1 MSLLLLKEIGK
12 IYASEAAIA
21 VGIRGVNLS
30 FDKGEFVAVT
40 GKSGSG
46 KSTLLNVISGMDTYE
61 EGEMFIEGE
70 PTSHYQQEDWEEY
83 RHKYISFVFQDYNII
98 DSFTVL
104 ENVEL
109 ALMYIEDAKERR
121 KKAVELLTR
130 VGMEKFLRQ
139 RGSKLSGGQ
148 KQRTV
153 IARALAKDSPIIL
166 ADEPTGNLDSATA
179 KEIIKLLYEV
189 SRDKLLIIVTHSF
202 DQVEEYATR
211 QIRIYDGGVEFDH
224 EENADKEKGEQN
236 PDKCGYNTVN
246 DEKSA
251 DEPIVKK
258 KKNKFLTRIRN
269 GIALGSAIFKS
280 RPRLSIF
287 MSIIMIIGS
296 IGIFSATSIFSGAW
310 SIFGYMNMFTYY
322 EGRVVVVKQTGG
334 VFSGDEL
341 SAWTD
346 GSGDITAES
355 VLRCDYL
362 LDKPMMVMTYE
373 DSEFTYYVNSYFY
386 ATYKDDYGKNVI
398 GRYPTADNEALLY
411 LPVYLKPYFGTKPGK
426 KIYLTI
432 GEYPIEVV
440 GLKYYY
446 DNNIEPKILFTK
458 EGFEVN
464 TAIVYSQISEV
475 DLDLNFSVGGE
486 EKTVTVNNL
495 IPYFSEEKKIYLK
508 TLKSIDLGA
517 PGEVNATAPSRFSV
531 IHQSIDSTAV
541 YTFSTDV
548 SAGFLDAATEI
559 TEYDREFDYYESDF
573 VYVSTAL
580 LKELMEEAID
590 QTYSQASLFFKNDK
604 EAKEAAGILSKNGFL
619 AVTSDVTTEIAID
632 TLEVL
637 LEYYLAANIAIIW
650 FLQIIFLSGFI
661 ALVTNRSMD
670 AFRGDMAIMR
680 SMGITTGDI
689 RVATY
694 ARVFMTVIPALFAF
708 AIFAV
713 IIYAIPFTNGIFTY
727 MYFWQYAIIVLGLI
741 ALSIMVT
748 RWQLKRLFRQSVKK
762 TIQSGGNV

>member
-70 PTSHYQQEDWEEY
+70 PTSHYQQSDWEEY

-246 DEKSA
+246 DEKTVGESA
-251 DEPIVKK
+251 EKK
-258 KKNKFLTRIRN
+258 KKSRFMVRVQN
-269 GIALGSAIFKS
+269 GFILGFAIFKAM
-280 RPRLSIF
+280 PRLTVF
-287 MSIIMIIGS
+287 MSLMMILGA
-296 IGIFSATSIFSGAW
+296 IGIFISTTV
-310 SIFGYMNMFTYY
+310 FGTGRLYDSTPYMFVPY
-322 EGRVVVVKQTGG
+322 EGRVIIVKQTGEIPT
-334 VFSGDEL
+334 SEEL
-341 SAWTD
+341 SEWTN
-346 GSGDITAES
+346 GSKEISAKS
-355 VLRCDYL
+355 LLRCDYL
-362 LDKPMMVMTYE
+362 LDSGISVQFENAQNGLRSNLNIIATFNE
-373 DSEFTYYVNSYFY
+373 DF
-386 ATYKDDYGKNVI
+386 GKNVI
-398 GRYPTADNEALLY
+398 GRYPSAEDEALLY
-411 LPVYLKPYFGTKPGK
+411 LPIYMQPYFGKEAD
-426 KIYLTI
+426 KII
-432 GEYPIEVV
+432 KVSNISYPVTVV
-440 GLKYYY
+440 GIKYYY
-446 DNNIEPKILFTK
+446 DNNLSPKILFTE
-458 EGFEVN
+458 EGFETH
-464 TAIVYSQISEV
+464 TAIAFAISSQLS
-475 DLDLNFSVGGE
+475 LNFSV
-486 EKTVTVNNL
+486 
-495 IPYFSEEKKIYLK
+495 
-508 TLKSIDLGA
+508 
-517 PGEVNATAPSRFSV
+517 
-531 IHQSIDSTAV
+531 
-541 YTFSTDV
+541 
-548 SAGFLDAATEI
+548 
-559 TEYDREFDYYESDF
+559 
-573 VYVSTAL
+573 
-580 LKELMEEAID
+580 
-590 QTYSQASLFFKNDK
+590 
-604 EAKEAAGILSKNGFL
+604 
-619 AVTSDVTTEIAID
+619 
-632 TLEVL
+632 
-637 LEYYLAANIAIIW
+637 
-650 FLQIIFLSGFI
+650 
-661 ALVTNRSMD
+661 
-670 AFRGDMAIMR
+670 
-680 SMGITTGDI
+680 
-689 RVATY
+689 
-694 ARVFMTVIPALFAF
+694 
-708 AIFAV
+708 
-713 IIYAIPFTNGIFTY
+713 
-727 MYFWQYAIIVLGLI
+727 
-741 ALSIMVT
+741 
-748 RWQLKRLFRQSVKK
+748 
-762 TIQSGGNV
+762 